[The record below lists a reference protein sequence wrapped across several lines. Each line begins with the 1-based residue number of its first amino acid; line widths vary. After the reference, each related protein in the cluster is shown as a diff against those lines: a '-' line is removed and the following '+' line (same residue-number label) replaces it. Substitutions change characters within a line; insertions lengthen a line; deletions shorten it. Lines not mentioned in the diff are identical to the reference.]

1 MLGLLDRMGAATPVV
16 HAVEDV
22 HWADPAT
29 LDLLAYLATN
39 LVDERVLL
47 LLTYRTEAV
56 AEADALATWLAELG
70 RLPLT
75 EVLPL
80 DRLDLDQAT
89 MLVTRLL
96 GAPPT
101 PAQVT
106 ATWER
111 SAGNPLFVEQLV
123 LAGDGPGPLP
133 ATLHD
138 LLRARVARL
147 PDGTREVLR
156 AASVIGRVSSVPLL
170 AGALQSDVTTVEAQ
184 LRPAL
189 AAHVLELRSDD
200 RIGFHHPAF
209 AEVVYAELLP
219 GERTALHRA
228 AAEALDAEPDPSPAA
243 VGELARHW
251 HRAGDLARALDAA
264 VRSARV
270 SEETYAF
277 ADAQSSY
284 SRALELLEQV
294 GDADIDRTDLR
305 IRAAECAILTG
316 DAPAA
321 VRLLVA
327 ALADVTAPS
336 ERAALLERLGSF
348 HYLAGD
354 GEAAEV
360 AFRDAL
366 ALLEP
371 GETSELAA
379 RLFAGLGLLCAAWSR
394 IGDAEAAC
402 DAALRIAREV
412 GARREEGVAL
422 NARGVVA
429 AVRGDVDAGIGLL
442 RESLVIAQEV
452 QNPTDLASAYVNL
465 SHVLGLAGRL
475 DDGVLLARAGI
486 TELTRYGQDR
496 QSGSLLLVNASDAL
510 VKAGRLAEAEELIT
524 TALDRQPRGIMAA
537 PVLLLAAKL
546 ALVQGDLTVAWD
558 RAQQARLLIES
569 EKAPVAWLRV
579 VIETAAEVE
588 LWAGRPGAAEEL
600 VADGLEA
607 IHGTDEAPFGT
618 ELVALG
624 LRAVAD
630 EAAVRRDGRS
640 RAKQRARAAELGKVL
655 ADARAE
661 GTPLPETAA
670 LDELCAAEAARV
682 SGSATP
688 RAWASVTA
696 SWQALDRPFPAA
708 YALWREA
715 EVRLAR
721 GVSAPAIA
729 ALRAA
734 HAAATSL
741 TAGRLVA
748 ELEALARWYRLDLP
762 VSVPAPRAGSDDA
775 TGPAGEAGDGLA
787 AYGLTSREREVLAR
801 LASGHSNK
809 EIADDLFISVK
820 TASVHVS
827 NILRK
832 LDVPGRQD
840 AARIAH
846 RLGVRG

>member
-1 MLGLLDRMGAATPVV
+1 MGAANPVV

-56 AEADALATWLAELG
+56 TETDAFATWLAELG
-70 RLPLT
+70 RLP
-75 EVLPL
+75 
-80 DRLDLDQAT
+80 RLRAAAAGPARPRPGHHDGDPACSAST
-89 MLVTRLL
+89 
-96 GAPPT
+96 PT
-101 PAQVT
+101 PAQLT

-138 LLRARVARL
+138 LLRARIARL

-170 AGALQSDVTTVEAQ
+170 AGALRSDVPTVEAR

-189 AAHVLELRSDD
+189 TAHVLELRSDD

-219 GERTALHRA
+219 GERATLHRA

-251 HRAGDLARALDAA
+251 HRAGDLSRALDAA

-277 ADAQSSY
+277 ADAQASY
-284 SRALELLEQV
+284 TRALELLEQV
-294 GDADIDRTDLR
+294 DSDVDRTDLR
-305 IRAAECAILTG
+305 TRAAECAILTG

-321 VRLLVA
+321 VRFVRA
-327 ALADVTAPS
+327 ALDDVASPAG
-336 ERAALLERLGSF
+336 RAGLLERLGSL

-360 AFRDAL
+360 AFREAL
-366 ALLEP
+366 ALLAP

-379 RLFAGLGLLCAAWSR
+379 RLYAGLGLMCAAWSR
-394 IGDAEAAC
+394 IDDAETAC
-402 DAALRIAREV
+402 VEALRISREV

-422 NARGVVA
+422 NAQGVVA
-429 AVRGDVDAGIGLL
+429 AVRGDVDGGIGLL
-442 RESLVIAQEV
+442 RESLSIAQEV

-510 VKAGRLAEAEELIT
+510 VKAGRLSEAEELIT

-537 PVLLLAAKL
+537 PVLVLAARL

-558 RAQQARLLIES
+558 RAEQARLLIES
-569 EKAPVAWLRV
+569 ERAPVAWLRV

-588 LWAGRPGAAEEL
+588 LWAGRSDAADEL

-630 EAAVRRDGRS
+630 EAAVHRDGRS
-640 RAKQRARAAELGKVL
+640 RAKQRTRAAELGEVL
-655 ADARAE
+655 AGARSE
-661 GTPLPETAA
+661 GTSLPETAA
-670 LDELCAAEAARV
+670 LDELCAAETARV

-688 RAWASVTA
+688 GAWASVA
-696 SWQALDRPFPAA
+696 AAWRALDRPFPAA
-708 YALWREA
+708 YAHWREA
-715 EVRLAR
+715 EAHAGPGGFRAGDRGAAGRPRRRDVAHRRAAGRGAGVARAVVPRRPAGRGAGPSCEPRRRPGAGRRDRRRAR
-721 GVSAPAIA
+721 GVRP
-729 ALRAA
+729 
-734 HAAATSL
+734 HL
-741 TAGRLVA
+741 T
-748 ELEALARWYRLDLP
+748 
-762 VSVPAPRAGSDDA
+762 
-775 TGPAGEAGDGLA
+775 
-787 AYGLTSREREVLAR
+787 
-801 LASGHSNK
+801 
-809 EIADDLFISVK
+809 
-820 TASVHVS
+820 
-827 NILRK
+827 
-832 LDVPGRQD
+832 
-840 AARIAH
+840 
-846 RLGVRG
+846 